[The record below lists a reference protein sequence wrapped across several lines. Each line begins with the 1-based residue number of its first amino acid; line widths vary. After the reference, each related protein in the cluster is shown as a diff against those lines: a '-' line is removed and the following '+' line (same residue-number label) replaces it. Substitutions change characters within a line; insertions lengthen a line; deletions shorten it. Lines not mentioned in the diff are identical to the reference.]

1 MALATD
7 WITLDEAKLA
17 VNITGTTFDTE
28 LGLYVSAAS
37 QRLDQLAG
45 AAVIRT
51 VTAEVHDVSGS
62 GVTSILLNYRPV
74 VAATSVVEYNQTTA
88 RTLTLETNSAK
99 TASDYLLDLAEGRLR
114 RRTSGYDSPFPA
126 GRGNIVITYTAGRF
140 ANTAA
145 VGERFKLAASIYLS
159 HLWKREQ
166 GAGTVTFG
174 GLEPDV
180 NLIPTFGIPNVVRD
194 LLLDE
199 ITTVMVA

>member
-7 WITLDEAKLA
+7 WISLDEGKAA
-17 VNITGTTFDTE
+17 VNITGGAFDSE
-28 LGLYVSAAS
+28 LALYISAAS

-51 VTAEVHDVSGS
+51 ITGEIHNITRPGTTAV
-62 GVTSILLNYRPV
+62 LLNYRPV
-74 VAATSVVEYNQTTA
+74 VSASSVVVYNQTTA
-88 RTLTLETNSAK
+88 QTLALETNSAK
-99 TASDYLLDLAEGRLR
+99 TANDYLLDPAEGRLR
-114 RRTSGYDSPFPA
+114 RRSSGYDTAFPT
-126 GRGNIVITYTAGRF
+126 GRGNVIVTYTAGRF
-140 ANTAA
+140 ASTAA
-145 VGERFKLAASIYLS
+145 VAERFKLAASIYLA

-180 NLIPTFGIPNVVRD
+180 NAIPTFGIPNVVRD

-199 ITTVMVA
+199 ISSVMVA

>member
-1 MALATD
+1 MAALTD
-7 WITLDEAKLA
+7 WITLDEAKAA
-17 VNITGTTFDTE
+17 VNITGSTFDTE
-28 LGLYVSAAS
+28 VALYVSAAS

-51 VTAEVHDVSGS
+51 VTGEVHNVSGA
-62 GVTSILLNYRPV
+62 GITSILLNYRPV
-74 VAATSVVEYNQTTA
+74 VAATSVVEHNQTTA

-126 GRGNIVITYTAGRF
+126 GRGNVVITYTAGRF
-140 ANTAA
+140 ATTAVVA
-145 VGERFKLAASIYLS
+145 ERFKLAASIYLS

-174 GLEPDV
+174 GPETDAA
-180 NLIPTFGIPNVVRD
+180 LIPTFGIPNVVRD

-199 ITTVMVA
+199 ISSVLVA

>member
-1 MALATD
+1 MAQLTD
-7 WITLDEAKLA
+7 WISLDEAKAA
-17 VNITGTTFDTE
+17 VNITGATFDAE

-51 VTAEVHDVSGS
+51 VTGEIHNVAGS

-74 VAATSVVEYNQTTA
+74 VTASSVVEYNQTTA

-99 TASDYLLDLAEGRLR
+99 TASDFLLDLAEGRLR
-114 RRTSGYDSPFPA
+114 RRTSGYDAAFPA
-126 GRGNIVITYTAGRF
+126 GRGNVVITYTAGRF

-174 GLEPDV
+174 GLETDAT
-180 NLIPTFGIPNVVRD
+180 LIPTFGIPNVVRD

-199 ITTVMVA
+199 ISSVMVA

>member
-7 WITLDEAKLA
+7 WISLDEGKAA
-17 VNITGTTFDTE
+17 VNITGGAFDSE
-28 LGLYVSAAS
+28 LALYISAAS

-51 VTAEVHDVSGS
+51 ITGEIHNITRPGTTAV
-62 GVTSILLNYRPV
+62 LLNYRPV
-74 VAATSVVEYNQTTA
+74 VSASSVVIYNQTTA
-88 RTLTLETNSAK
+88 QTLALETNSAK
-99 TASDYLLDLAEGRLR
+99 TANDYLLDLAEGRLR
-114 RRTSGYDSPFPA
+114 RRASGYDTAFPT
-126 GRGNIVITYTAGRF
+126 GRGNVIVTYTAGRF
-140 ANTAA
+140 ASTAA
-145 VGERFKLAASIYLS
+145 VAERFKLAASIYLS

-180 NLIPTFGIPNVVRD
+180 NAIPTFGIPNVVRD

-199 ITTVMVA
+199 ISSVMVA